1 MVDSTA
7 SSRNFNNYTFDPAI
21 TQTNFIVEYI
31 WLDGSLKN
39 LRGKTRVYAD
49 KVITC
54 LEDLEWWTYDGSS
67 TEQAITNDSEIWIKP
82 VALFKDPFRKNG
94 CWLALCE
101 EYKGDKKHLLL
112 VISDKS
118 AARLWM
124 TLKIMKLGLEQ
135 NKNISY
141 M

>member
-1 MVDSTA
+1 MVDIISA
-7 SSRNFNNYTFDPAI
+7 SRNFNYYSFDPSI
-21 TQTNFIVEYI
+21 TKTNSVVEYI
-31 WLDGSLKN
+31 WLDGSSKN

-67 TEQAITNDSEIWIKP
+67 TEQATTSDSEIWIKP

-101 EYKGDKKHLLL
+101 GYKGDKKTP
-112 VISDKS
+112 
-118 AARLWM
+118 A
-124 TLKIMKLGLEQ
+124 LG
-135 NKNISY
+135 NFR
-141 M
+141 